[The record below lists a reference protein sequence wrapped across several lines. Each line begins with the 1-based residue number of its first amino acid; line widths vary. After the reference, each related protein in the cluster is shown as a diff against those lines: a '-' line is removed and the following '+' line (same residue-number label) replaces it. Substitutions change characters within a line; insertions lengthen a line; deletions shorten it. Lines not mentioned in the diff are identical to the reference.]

1 MQLDAEEV
9 RGQIDD
15 LAGQIQRAF
24 ASEQTV
30 SGASLIQ
37 ELEGL
42 RKAMETATPDV
53 IGAYYGF
60 LRVNESFEQIIAR
73 NAWAHKRFWPIYLI
87 EMSLLIILL
96 GGGATLDVWST
107 HNAWLSSLLAHPA
120 ITCAWWGAVGAT
132 IAALHLLYYNR
143 IHGTLSQT
151 IDAWIATKQ
160 IAGGVLGVVASMLLQ
175 VTALTTTGSHAVSSG
190 MLPAL
195 TAFLAGFSERK
206 FLTYL
211 QTKLGNLLPMAKG
224 SL

>member
-1 MQLDAEEV
+1 MQLDAEGV

-15 LAGQIQRAF
+15 LASQIQRAF

-30 SGASLIQ
+30 SGASLIKD
-37 ELEGL
+37 LEGL

-53 IGAYYGF
+53 IGAYYGY
-60 LRVNESFEQIIAR
+60 LRVKESFEQMTAR
-73 NAWAHKRFWPIYLI
+73 NAWAHKRFWPLYLI
-87 EMSLLIILL
+87 EMTLLIILL
-96 GGGATLDVWST
+96 CGGAAVDVWST
-107 HNAWLSSLLAHPA
+107 HSAWLASLIARPA
-120 ITCAWWGAVGAT
+120 ISCAWWGAVGAT

-143 IHGTLSQT
+143 MHGTLSQT
-151 IDAWIATKQ
+151 MDAWIATKQ
-160 IAGGVLGVVASMLLQ
+160 IAGGVLGVVAAMLLQ

-190 MLPAL
+190 MLPAI

-211 QTKLGNLLPMAKG
+211 QTKLGNLLPVAKG